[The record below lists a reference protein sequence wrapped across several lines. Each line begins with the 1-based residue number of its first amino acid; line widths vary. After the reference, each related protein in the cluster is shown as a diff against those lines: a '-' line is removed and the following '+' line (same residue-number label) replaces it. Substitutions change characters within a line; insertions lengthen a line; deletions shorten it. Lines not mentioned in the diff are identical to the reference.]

1 MEERNDGLEAER
13 GEVLG
18 EPAVSLERRRVELAR
33 LRLDPAPRH
42 REAEGVGADGG
53 GELRV
58 GLVALPRADR
68 RAAGAAARPPGG
80 LPRRPVAGVV
90 ALDLVVRNRDAP
102 ETRPVG
108 KREGRRLHMDLTTL
122 RYNPSRMT
130 DARVVA
136 TIDIGSNSIKLLV
149 ARLDPEDPD
158 HYDEV
163 LREKEMV
170 RLAQE
175 TLATGVLSEEAMADG
190 VDCVKR
196 YAALARAAG
205 ASRITAVAT
214 CAVREANNGPDFVRR
229 VRRETGVRPA
239 VISGEEEARLTM
251 RAVRLDLPAS
261 CDPLLV
267 VDIGGGST
275 EIAVARGDE
284 IALAESLDLGVVRLT
299 ERFVRSDPLSGKDER
314 SLTRAIRSRLKKL
327 RRPVRKTR
335 FRTAVG
341 TSGTVL
347 ALTQIARALRG
358 RTRPG
363 AGHLSVGRRDLERA
377 VKVLTRT
384 TLKEKARINGL
395 EPERRDIIT
404 SGGILLRVIMEE
416 LGIESLLVSERSLRD
431 SLVLESP
438 AAPRGSEE
446 RDARRASVERLA
458 RRTGVTDG
466 HAARVRDLAVRLFD
480 KTHSLHQL
488 TPLER
493 EWLEHAA
500 ILHDVGLSIS
510 YQRHHHHSYYL
521 IVHGGMKGFSR
532 DEVEVIAQVARYHRK
547 APPSERHQPFRRLD
561 PWKKP
566 VVEKL
571 AAILRLADGLD
582 RTHRGH
588 VSGVRL
594 EVRRRKVVVTA
605 EARGPA
611 DLEAWA
617 AKEKSDLFEKVFGRR
632 VVIRLRK
639 SAGGSAK
646 PRPAPVL
653 ALVS

>member
-1 MEERNDGLEAER
+1 MND
-13 GEVLG
+13 
-18 EPAVSLERRRVELAR
+18 S
-33 LRLDPAPRH
+33 
-42 REAEGVGADGG
+42 
-53 GELRV
+53 
-58 GLVALPRADR
+58 
-68 RAAGAAARPPGG
+68 
-80 LPRRPVAGVV
+80 
-90 ALDLVVRNRDAP
+90 
-102 ETRPVG
+102 
-108 KREGRRLHMDLTTL
+108 
-122 RYNPSRMT
+122 
-130 DARVVA
+130 RVVA

-175 TLATGVLSEEAMADG
+175 TLSTGVLSEEAMADG

-196 YAALARAAG
+196 FAELARAAG

-214 CAVREANNGPDFVRR
+214 CAVREAENGADFIRR

-275 EIAVARGDE
+275 EIAVASGTG
-284 IALAESLDLGVVRLT
+284 IKLSESLDLGVVRLT
-299 ERFVRSDPLSGKDER
+299 ERFVKSDPLSGKDAER
-314 SLTRAIRSRLKKL
+314 LRRAIRSRLKKL
-327 RRPVRKTR
+327 RKPVRRTR

-341 TSGTVL
+341 TSGTIL
-347 ALTQIARALRG
+347 ALAQIARALRG
-358 RTRPG
+358 RTPPG
-363 AGHLSVGRRDLERA
+363 AGHLSVGLRDLRRA
-377 VKVLTRT
+377 VKILSRT
-384 TLKEKARINGL
+384 TIKEKARVHGL

-404 SGGILLRVIMEE
+404 AGGVLLLEVMEI
-416 LGIESLLVSERSLRD
+416 LGIETLLVSERSLRD
-431 SLVLESP
+431 SLVLETP
-438 AAPRGSEE
+438 AGPRGGEE

-458 RRTGVTDG
+458 RRNGVTDD

-480 KTHSLHQL
+480 STHSLHQL

-500 ILHDVGLSIS
+500 VLHDVGLSIS

-547 APPSERHQPFRRLD
+547 ALPSERHQPFRRLD

-571 AAILRLADGLD
+571 AALLRLADGLD

-588 VSGVRL
+588 VSGVRI

-605 EARGPA
+605 DARRPA

-617 AKEKSDLFEKVFGRR
+617 AREKSDLFEKVFGRR
-632 VVIRLRK
+632 AVIRLRK
-639 SAGGSAK
+639 SARRAAPPARPV
-646 PRPAPVL
+646 PRL
-653 ALVS
+653 ALVFSAARR

>member
-1 MEERNDGLEAER
+1 MSD
-13 GEVLG
+13 
-18 EPAVSLERRRVELAR
+18 S
-33 LRLDPAPRH
+33 
-42 REAEGVGADGG
+42 
-53 GELRV
+53 
-58 GLVALPRADR
+58 
-68 RAAGAAARPPGG
+68 
-80 LPRRPVAGVV
+80 
-90 ALDLVVRNRDAP
+90 
-102 ETRPVG
+102 
-108 KREGRRLHMDLTTL
+108 
-122 RYNPSRMT
+122 
-130 DARVVA
+130 RVVA

-175 TLATGVLSEEAMADG
+175 TLQTGALSEEAMADG

-196 YAALARAAG
+196 YADLARAAG
-205 ASRITAVAT
+205 AGRITAVAT
-214 CAVREANNGPDFVRR
+214 CAVREAENGADFIRQ
-229 VRRETGVRPA
+229 VRRETGVKPA

-275 EIAVARGDE
+275 EIAVASGDE
-284 IALAESLDLGVVRLT
+284 IALSESLDLGAVRLT
-299 ERFVRSDPLSGKDER
+299 ERFVRSDPLSGKDWER
-314 SLTRAIRSRLKKL
+314 LRRAVRSRLGKVRK
-327 RRPVRKTR
+327 RVRKTP

-347 ALTQIARALRG
+347 ALATISRSLRG
-358 RTRPG
+358 HDSPG
-363 AGHLSVGRRDLERA
+363 AGHLSLTRRELARA
-377 VKVLTRT
+377 VRILRKT
-384 TLKEKARINGL
+384 TIKQKAEIRGL

-404 SGGILLRVIMEE
+404 AGGVLLLEIMEG
-416 LGIESLLVSERSLRD
+416 LGIETLLVSERSLRD
-431 SLVLESP
+431 SLVLEAP
-438 AAPRGSEE
+438 AGPRGSEE
-446 RDARRASVERLA
+446 RDVRRASVERLA
-458 RRTGVTDG
+458 RRAGVPNG
-466 HAARVRDLAVRLFD
+466 HARRVRDLAVRLFD
-480 KTHSLHQL
+480 RTHSLHQL

-510 YQRHHHHSYYL
+510 YQRHHQHSYYL

-547 APPSERHQPFRRLD
+547 ALPAKRHQPFRRLD
-561 PWKKP
+561 PWKRP

-571 AAILRLADGLD
+571 AALLRLADGLD
-582 RTHRGH
+582 RTHRGQ

-594 EVRRRKVVVTA
+594 EIHRKKIVVVA

-617 AKEKSDLFEKVFGRR
+617 ANEKSDLFEKVFGRR

-639 SAGGSAK
+639 PARRAA
-646 PRPAPVL
+646 PAPHPVPRL
-653 ALVS
+653 ALVSSAPRG

>member
-1 MEERNDGLEAER
+1 M
-13 GEVLG
+13 
-18 EPAVSLERRRVELAR
+18 P
-33 LRLDPAPRH
+33 DP
-42 REAEGVGADGG
+42 
-53 GELRV
+53 
-58 GLVALPRADR
+58 
-68 RAAGAAARPPGG
+68 
-80 LPRRPVAGVV
+80 
-90 ALDLVVRNRDAP
+90 
-102 ETRPVG
+102 
-108 KREGRRLHMDLTTL
+108 
-122 RYNPSRMT
+122 
-130 DARVVA
+130 RVVA
-136 TIDIGSNSIKLLV
+136 TIDIGSNSVKLLV

-175 TLATGVLSEEAMADG
+175 TLTTGRLSEEAIADG
-190 VDCVKR
+190 LDCAKR
-196 YAALARAAG
+196 FAALARAAG
-205 ASRITAVAT
+205 AGRITAVAT
-214 CAVREANNGPDFVRR
+214 CAVREAENGPDFLRQLR
-229 VRRETGVRPA
+229 KETGIRA
-239 VISGEEEARLTM
+239 TAISGEEEARLTM

-275 EIAVARGDE
+275 EVAVASGEE
-284 IALAESLDLGVVRLT
+284 IALAESLDLGAVRLT
-299 ERFVRSDPLSGKDER
+299 ERFVKSDPLSRKDATRLGK
-314 SLTRAIRSRLKKL
+314 AIRSRLKKL
-327 RRPVRKTR
+327 RKPVRKTR

-341 TSGTVL
+341 TSGTIL
-347 ALTQIARALRG
+347 ALARIARALRG
-358 RTRPG
+358 RTPPG
-363 AGHLSVGRRDLERA
+363 TGHLSVTRKDLARA
-377 VKVLTRT
+377 VRLLLKTSV
-384 TLKEKARINGL
+384 KEKAHVPGL

-404 SGGILLRVIMEE
+404 AGGVLLLEILEAFGV
-416 LGIESLLVSERSLRD
+416 GNLLVSERSLRD

-438 AAPRGSEE
+438 SGARPADE

-458 RRTGVTDG
+458 RRSGVTDG
-466 HAARVRDLAVRLFD
+466 HAARVRDLAIRLFD
-480 KTHSLHQL
+480 RTHSLHQL

-500 ILHDVGLSIS
+500 LLHDVGLSIG

-547 APPSERHQPFRRLD
+547 AAPSERHQPFRRLD

-571 AAILRLADGLD
+571 SALLRLADGLD

-588 VSGVRL
+588 VSGVRVEL
-594 EVRRRKVVVTA
+594 RRKKVVVTA

-611 DLEAWA
+611 ELELWA
-617 AKEKSDLFEKVFGRR
+617 AKEKSDLFEGIFGRK

-639 SAGGSAK
+639 SAARPAAG
-646 PRPAPVL
+646 PRPAPPL

>member
-1 MEERNDGLEAER
+1 MND
-13 GEVLG
+13 
-18 EPAVSLERRRVELAR
+18 P
-33 LRLDPAPRH
+33 
-42 REAEGVGADGG
+42 
-53 GELRV
+53 
-58 GLVALPRADR
+58 
-68 RAAGAAARPPGG
+68 
-80 LPRRPVAGVV
+80 
-90 ALDLVVRNRDAP
+90 
-102 ETRPVG
+102 
-108 KREGRRLHMDLTTL
+108 
-122 RYNPSRMT
+122 
-130 DARVVA
+130 RVVA

-175 TLATGVLSEEAMADG
+175 TLTTGVLSEEAMADG

-214 CAVREANNGPDFVRR
+214 CAVREAENGADLIRR

-275 EIAVARGDE
+275 EIAVASGEQIR
-284 IALAESLDLGVVRLT
+284 LSESLDLGAVRLT
-299 ERFVRSDPLSGKDER
+299 ERFVKSDPLSARDTER
-314 SLTRAIRSRLKKL
+314 LRRAIRGRLKKL
-327 RRPVRKTR
+327 RKPVRRTR

-347 ALTQIARALRG
+347 ALAQIARALRG
-358 RTRPG
+358 RTPPG

-377 VKVLTRT
+377 VKILLKT
-384 TLKEKARINGL
+384 TVKEKARLHGL

-404 SGGILLRVIMEE
+404 AGGVLLLEVMEA
-416 LGIESLLVSERSLRD
+416 LGIETLLVSERSLRD
-431 SLVLESP
+431 SLVLETP
-438 AAPRGSEE
+438 AGPRGGEE

-458 RRTGVTDG
+458 RRSGATDG

-480 KTHSLHQL
+480 STHSLHQL

-588 VSGVRL
+588 VSGIRL

-605 EARGPA
+605 EARRPA

-617 AKEKSDLFEKVFGRR
+617 AREKSDLFEKVFGRR
-632 VVIRLRK
+632 IVVRLRRPVRR
-639 SAGGSAK
+639 AA
-646 PRPAPVL
+646 PPARPAPRL

>member
-1 MEERNDGLEAER
+1 M
-13 GEVLG
+13 
-18 EPAVSLERRRVELAR
+18 P
-33 LRLDPAPRH
+33 DPR
-42 REAEGVGADGG
+42 
-53 GELRV
+53 
-58 GLVALPRADR
+58 
-68 RAAGAAARPPGG
+68 
-80 LPRRPVAGVV
+80 
-90 ALDLVVRNRDAP
+90 
-102 ETRPVG
+102 T
-108 KREGRRLHMDLTTL
+108 
-122 RYNPSRMT
+122 
-130 DARVVA
+130 VA

-175 TLATGVLSEEAMADG
+175 TLTTGILSEEAMADG
-190 VDCVKR
+190 VDCVRR

-214 CAVREANNGPDFVRR
+214 CAVREAENGIEFVRR
-229 VRRETGVRPA
+229 VRKETGVKPA

-275 EIAVARGDE
+275 EVVVANGDE
-284 IALAESLDLGVVRLT
+284 IALAESLDLGAVRLT
-299 ERFVRSDPLSGKDER
+299 ERYVKSDPLSGKDAAR
-314 SLTRAIRSRLKKL
+314 LAKAVRSRLKKL
-327 RRPVRKTR
+327 ARPVRKTR

-341 TSGTVL
+341 TSGTIL
-347 ALTQIARALRG
+347 ALAGIARALHG
-358 RTRPG
+358 RAPPG
-363 AGHLSVGRRDLERA
+363 AGHLSVTRRDLARA
-377 VKVLTRT
+377 VKLLRRT
-384 TLKEKARINGL
+384 TLKEKARVHGL

-404 SGGILLRVIMEE
+404 AGGVLLLTIMET
-416 LGIESLLVSERSLRD
+416 LGIETLLVSERSLRD

-438 AAPRGSEE
+438 SGGRGGDE
-446 RDARRASVERLA
+446 RDSRRASVERLA
-458 RRTGVTDG
+458 RRSGVTDG
-466 HAARVRDLAVRLFD
+466 HPARVRDLAVRLFD

-500 ILHDVGLSIS
+500 ILHDVGLSIG

-521 IVHGGMKGFSR
+521 IVHGGLKGFSR

-547 APPSERHQPFRRLD
+547 ASPSGRHQPFRRLD

-571 AAILRLADGLD
+571 SALLRLADGLD

-588 VSGVRL
+588 VSGVRVEL
-594 EVRRRKVVVTA
+594 RRKKVVVTA

-611 DLEAWA
+611 ELEAWA
-617 AKEKSDLFEKVFGRR
+617 AKEKSDLFERVFGRR
-632 VVIRLRK
+632 VVIRLRR
-639 SAGGSAK
+639 SAARVAAG
-646 PRPAPVL
+646 PRPVPAL

>member
-1 MEERNDGLEAER
+1 MN
-13 GEVLG
+13 V
-18 EPAVSLERRRVELAR
+18 
-33 LRLDPAPRH
+33 
-42 REAEGVGADGG
+42 
-53 GELRV
+53 
-58 GLVALPRADR
+58 
-68 RAAGAAARPPGG
+68 
-80 LPRRPVAGVV
+80 
-90 ALDLVVRNRDAP
+90 
-102 ETRPVG
+102 
-108 KREGRRLHMDLTTL
+108 
-122 RYNPSRMT
+122 PS
-130 DARVVA
+130 VVA

-163 LREKEMV
+163 LREKEMI

-175 TLATGVLSEEAMADG
+175 TLTTGVLSEEAMADG

-196 YAALARAAG
+196 FAALARAAG
-205 ASRITAVAT
+205 AGRITAVAT
-214 CAVREANNGPDFVRR
+214 CAVREADNGADFVRR
-229 VRRETGVRPA
+229 VRKETGVKPA

-275 EIAVARGDE
+275 EVVVASGDR
-284 IALAESLDLGVVRLT
+284 IALAESFDLGAVRLT
-299 ERFVRSDPLSGKDER
+299 ERFVRSDPLSGKDTQR
-314 SLTRAIRSRLKKL
+314 LSRAIRSRLKKL
-327 RRPVRKTR
+327 AKPVQKTR

-341 TSGTVL
+341 TSGTIL
-347 ALTQIARALRG
+347 ALADIARALHG
-358 RTRPG
+358 RAAPG
-363 AGHLSVGRRDLERA
+363 TGHLSVSRRDLGRA
-377 VKVLTRT
+377 VKMLRRT
-384 TLKEKARINGL
+384 TIKEKAQIRGL

-404 SGGILLRVIMEE
+404 AGGVLLDEIMETF
-416 LGIESLLVSERSLRD
+416 GIETLLVSERSLRD

-438 AAPRGSEE
+438 SGPRGGEE

-458 RRTGVTDG
+458 RRASVSDG

-500 ILHDVGLSIS
+500 VLHDVGLSIS

-547 APPSERHQPFRRLD
+547 AAPSERHQPFRRLD

-571 AAILRLADGLD
+571 SALLRLADGLD

-594 EVRRRKVVVTA
+594 EVRRKKVIVTA

-611 DLEAWA
+611 ELEAWA

-632 VVIRLRK
+632 IVIRVRR
-639 SAGGSAK
+639 SVARAAPG
-646 PRPAPVL
+646 PRPAPPL